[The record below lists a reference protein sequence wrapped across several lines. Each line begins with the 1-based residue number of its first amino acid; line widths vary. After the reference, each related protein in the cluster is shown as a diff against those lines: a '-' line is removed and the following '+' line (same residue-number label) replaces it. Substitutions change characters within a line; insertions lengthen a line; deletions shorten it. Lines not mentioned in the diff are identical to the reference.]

1 MRSFIFNCLF
11 WAISAV
17 FALLCYALSW
27 LPWRRPLVLG
37 MIGYARSIRFVMH
50 AVMGIRI
57 EVRGEVPRGQA
68 VIIAAKH
75 QSYADGPLML
85 AITGDINFVIGNGI
99 EKFPLINRIVREA
112 GATMVN
118 SQGNTAAIGALEAA
132 IERSHGENRPV
143 LIYPEGGLAAV
154 GETKRYRKGVYKLY
168 QTLDRPVVPVATN
181 LGLRWQQED
190 WRKSP
195 GIAVIEF
202 LDTLP
207 AGLPQAN
214 FMQDL
219 QTRIETRTREL
230 EAEGMS

>member
-11 WAISAV
+11 WGISAV

-37 MIGYARSIRFVMH
+37 MIGYAKSIRFVMH

-57 EVRGEVPRGQA
+57 EVRGEVPRGQR
-68 VIIAAKH
+68 VILAAKH

-85 AITGDINFVIGNGI
+85 AVAGDINFVIGNAI

-118 SQGNTAAIGALEAA
+118 TQGNTAAPGALEAA

-195 GIAVIEF
+195 GTAVVEF
-202 LDTLP
+202 LDTMP

>member
-1 MRSFIFNCLF
+1 MRSFIFNSLF
-11 WAISAV
+11 WAISAI
-17 FALLCYALSW
+17 FALICYALSF

-37 MIGYARSIRFVMH
+37 MIGYAKIIRFIMH

-57 EVRGEVPRGQA
+57 EVRGTVPRGEP
-68 VIIAAKH
+68 VILAAKH

-85 AITGDINFVIGNGI
+85 AIAGDINFVIGNAI

-118 SQGNTAAIGALEAA
+118 SQGNTAAPGALEAA
-132 IERSHGENRPV
+132 IARSHGENRPV

-190 WRKSP
+190 WKKKP

-207 AGLPQAN
+207 SGLPQAN

-219 QTRIETRTREL
+219 QTTIETRTREL